1 MAVDAW
7 GGSEA
12 TEWAL
17 VPRSQTPQCVRSLGG
32 GSAQETTTKSSR
44 AFLPRRRGAAG
55 GRGCGGRRS
64 PPGSEE
70 GSPRTAPGERSVRP
84 ARGRSGLRP
93 SRASASFEWRGTKT
107 WSEAR
112 AAVSPAGRGGR
123 GPHRLARATPRHPHG
138 PALCPAAR
146 RRPADRGPRIR
157 WRSAR
162 PPARPVS
169 PAYLFTHPVG
179 TLLFF
184 LFSFS
189 LSINGIKPYVFSR
202 I

>member
-1 MAVDAW
+1 MGTRPQEPDTPMREVPRGRFCTRNDDKKQPRFPPTEAW
-7 GGSEA
+7 GCGRSGLRRA
-12 TEWAL
+12 T
-17 VPRSQTPQCVRSLGG
+17 Q
-32 GSAQETTTKSSR
+32 
-44 AFLPRRRGAAG
+44 
-55 GRGCGGRRS
+55 
-64 PPGSEE
+64 PPGQR
-70 GSPRTAPGERSVRP
+70 GGAPPQAPGERSVRP

-123 GPHRLARATPRHPHG
+123 GRHRLARATPRHPHG
-138 PALCPAAR
+138 PALRPAAR

-169 PAYLFTHPVG
+169 PAYLFTHLVG

-184 LFSFS
+184 LFSFP
-189 LSINGIKPYVFSR
+189 LSINGIKLYVFSR

>member
-1 MAVDAW
+1 MGTRPQEPDTPMREVPRGRFCTRNDDKKQPRFPPTEAW
-7 GGSEA
+7 GCG
-12 TEWAL
+12 
-17 VPRSQTPQCVRSLGG
+17 RS
-32 GSAQETTTKSSR
+32 
-44 AFLPRRRGAAG
+44 
-55 GRGCGGRRS
+55 GCGGRRG
-64 PPGSEE
+64 PPSSEE
-70 GSPRTAPGERSVRP
+70 GPPRGRRGSASVRP

-93 SRASASFEWRGTKT
+93 SRASASFESRRTKT

-123 GPHRLARATPRHPHG
+123 GRHWLARATPRRPHG
-138 PALCPAAR
+138 PALRPAAR
-146 RRPADRGPRIR
+146 HRPADRGPRIR